1 MKLTPMMQQYIET
14 KKQYQDCLLFFRLG
28 DFYELFFED
37 AEIASRELEIALTG
51 RDCGLDE
58 RAPMCGVPWHSA
70 HHYIAK
76 LINKGYKVAI
86 CEQMEDPALAKG
98 IVKREVTR
106 VITPG
111 TVTDPEM
118 LDEKKNNFLMSVY
131 CSRNYFGIAVADVTT
146 GEFYT
151 TQLIYGNTVN
161 KLFDEIYRYQPSELL
176 VNQQFLKNV
185 PGETLDILK
194 ERMGIYITPLD
205 DEYFDRNKA
214 LSGIKNYKGCNSIE
228 QDEFALCASGALI
241 GYLKVTQKVDLNHIK
256 EIQKYKIEN
265 YMIID
270 SSSRRNL
277 ELTETLRDRKKRGT
291 LLWVLDR
298 TMTAMGGRLLR
309 KWIEQPLLDVDEIN
323 RRLDAVEEL
332 KDKFMIRSEL
342 RELLKKVYDMERL
355 ASKLVVGNVNAR
367 DLLAL
372 KASMGQI
379 PSILDLM
386 SDLKTE
392 LCVGIRDEIDHM
404 NDIYELI
411 DKSIA
416 EDPPVTIKDGGI
428 IRDGYSEDV
437 DTYRKAFTEGKQWI
451 ADLEAKERELTG
463 IKNLKVRYNKVFGY
477 YIEVTK
483 ANLSQVPDRYIRK
496 QTLVNG
502 ERFITEELKKLEDT
516 ILGAEEKVKN
526 LEYELFCEI
535 REKIAAEVHRIQ
547 RTADRLAQLDVLCS
561 LAEVADR
568 ENYVKPVVHEGSE
581 IDIKDG
587 RHPVVEKVLGSS
599 PFVPNDAY
607 LNDDTDRVIIITGP
621 NMAGKSTYL
630 RQVALIVLMAQ
641 MGSFVPA
648 SKATIG
654 IVDRIFTRVGASDDL
669 ASGQSTFMVEMT
681 EVANILN
688 NATPRSLL
696 ILDEIGR
703 GTSTHDGLAIAW
715 SVIEYINDKSRLGC
729 RTLFATHYHELTEL
743 EDKLTGIKNCCIE
756 VKKRGDEIIFLRKII
771 PGGADQSYGI
781 EVAGLAGVPELVI
794 ERAKHILNELD
805 AADINKGGK
814 ARKKSTKP
822 VDGQLDLLSAG
833 MLSKT
838 EREVIDEIRALDTNS
853 MTPWDAMNKLY
864 YFQQKLK

>member
-1 MKLTPMMQQYIET
+1 MKLTPLMQQYLDT
-14 KKQYQDCLLFFRLG
+14 KKQYRDCLLFFRLG

-37 AEIASRELEIALTG
+37 AEIASRELEITLTG

-58 RAPMCGVPWHSA
+58 RAPMCGVPWHSV

-98 IVKREVTR
+98 IVRREVTR

-118 LDEKKNNFLMSVY
+118 LDEKKNNYLMAVY
-131 CSRNYFGIAVADVTT
+131 SLADYFGIAVADITT

-151 TQLIYGNTVN
+151 TQIVYGNTIR
-161 KLFDEIYRYQPSELL
+161 KLFDEIYRYQPSELI
-176 VNQQFLKNV
+176 VNDLFLKSV
-185 PGETLDILK
+185 PVDSLK
-194 ERMGIYITPLD
+194 EKAGIYITALD
-205 DEYFDRNKA
+205 NEFFDKNEAVRNIEDIKGYSA
-214 LSGIKNYKGCNSIE
+214 LVQEELSI
-228 QDEFALCASGALI
+228 CASGALI
-241 GYLKVTQKVDLNHIK
+241 GYLKSTQKVDLNHIK
-256 EIQKYKIEN
+256 EIRKYNIEN

-277 ELTETLRDRKKRGT
+277 ELTETLRDRKKRGS

-298 TMTAMGGRLLR
+298 TMTAMGGRKLR
-309 KWIEQPLLDVDEIN
+309 KWIEQPLLDTDEIN
-323 RRLDAVEEL
+323 KRLDAVEEL
-332 KDKFMIRSEL
+332 KDKFMVRSEI
-342 RELLKKVYDMERL
+342 RELLKRVYDMERL

-367 DLLAL
+367 DLLSL

-379 PSILDLM
+379 PYIADLM
-386 SDLKTE
+386 SSLDSE
-392 LCVGIRDEIDHM
+392 LCVSIRNETDLLS
-404 NDIYELI
+404 DIYELI
-411 DKSIA
+411 DKAIA
-416 EDPPVTIKDGGI
+416 EDPPVTIKEGGI
-428 IRDGYSEDV
+428 IRDGYSVEV
-437 DTYRKAFTEGKQWI
+437 DKYRKAFTEGKQWI
-451 ADLEAKERELTG
+451 ADLESRERESTG

-483 ANLSQVPDRYIRK
+483 ANLDHVPDHYIRK

-502 ERFITEELKKLEDT
+502 ERFITEELKNLEDT
-516 ILGAEEKVKN
+516 ILGAEERVTA
-526 LEYELFCEI
+526 LEYELFCDI
-535 REKIAAEVHRIQ
+535 RERIASQVQRIQ
-547 RTADRLAQLDVLCS
+547 KTADRMALIDVLCS

-568 ENYVKPVVHEGSE
+568 ENYVKPRVHEGSE
-581 IDIKDG
+581 IHIKEG
-587 RHPVVEKVLGSS
+587 RHPVVEKMLGTT
-599 PFVPNDAY
+599 PFVPNDAL
-607 LNDDTDRVIIITGP
+607 LNDKDDRVIIITGP

-648 SKATIG
+648 TEATIG
-654 IVDRIFTRVGASDDL
+654 ITDRIFTRVGASDDL

-688 NATPRSLL
+688 NATPKSLL

-715 SVIEYINDKSRLGC
+715 SVIEFINDKGRLGC

-743 EDKLTGIKNCCIE
+743 EDKLPGIKNCCIE
-756 VKKRGDEIIFLRKII
+756 VKKKGDEIIFLRKII

-781 EVAGLAGVPELVI
+781 EVAGLAGVPGLVI
-794 ERAKHILNELD
+794 ERAKSILNELD
-805 AADINKGGK
+805 AADINKKGRF
-814 ARKKSTKP
+814 RKKNTKP

-833 MLSKT
+833 SLSKN
-838 EREVIDEIRALDTNS
+838 EREVIDEIRALDATTL
-853 MTPWDAMNKLY
+853 TPLDALNRLY
-864 YFQQKLK
+864 ALQQKLK

>member
-1 MKLTPMMQQYIET
+1 MSTKLTPMMQQYLET

-51 RDCGLDE
+51 RDCGLEE

-76 LINKGYKVAI
+76 LINRGYKVAI

-131 CSRNYFGIAVADVTT
+131 CNRNYFGIAVADVTT

-151 TQLIYGNTVN
+151 TQIIYGNTVS
-161 KLFDEIYRYQPSELL
+161 KLIDEIYRYRPSELL
-176 VNQQFLKNV
+176 VNGQFLNSV
-185 PGETLDILK
+185 SLEALK
-194 ERMGIYITPLD
+194 ERTGVYVTTLD
-205 DEYFDRNKA
+205 DEFFDRNRA
-214 LSGIKNYKGCNSIE
+214 VNDIKDYKGYKSIE

-241 GYLKVTQKVDLNHIK
+241 EYLKSTQKVDLNHIK
-256 EIQKYKIEN
+256 EIQKYKIDN
-265 YMIID
+265 YMVID

-277 ELTETLRDRKKRGT
+277 ELTETLRDRKKRGS

-298 TMTAMGGRLLR
+298 TMTAMGGRMLR
-309 KWIEQPLLDVDEIN
+309 KWIEQPLLDIDEIN

-332 KDKFMIRSEL
+332 KDKFMIRSEM
-342 RELLKKVYDMERL
+342 RELLKRVYDMERL

-379 PSILDLM
+379 PYITDLM

-392 LCVGIRDEIDHM
+392 MCSRIREEIDHM
-404 NDIYELI
+404 RDIYELI
-411 DKSIA
+411 DRSIA
-416 EDPPVTIKDGGI
+416 EDPPVTIKEGGI
-428 IRDGYSEDV
+428 IRDGYSEEV
-437 DTYRKAFTEGKQWI
+437 DNYRRAFTEGKQWI
-451 ADLEAKERELTG
+451 ADLETRERELTG

-483 ANLSQVPDRYIRK
+483 SNLNQVPDRYIRK

-516 ILGAEEKVKN
+516 ILGAEERVTN

-535 REKIAAEVHRIQ
+535 REKIAAEVRRIQ
-547 RTADRLAQLDVLCS
+547 KTAEKLALLDVLCS
-561 LAEVADR
+561 LAEAADR

-581 IDIKDG
+581 INIKAG
-587 RHPVVEKVLGSS
+587 RHPVVEKVLGTI
-599 PFVPNDAY
+599 PFVPNDAF

-648 SKATIG
+648 SDARIG

-743 EDKLTGIKNCCIE
+743 EDKLSGIKNCCIE
-756 VKKRGDEIIFLRKII
+756 VKKKGDEIIFLRRII

-781 EVAGLAGVPELVI
+781 EVAGLAGVPALVI

-805 AADINKGGK
+805 AADITKSGRT
-814 ARKKSTKP
+814 RKKNLKP
-822 VDGQLDLLSAG
+822 VDGQLDLLTAG
-833 MLSKT
+833 MLTKN
-838 EREVIDEIRALDTNS
+838 EREVIDEIRALDPNT

-864 YFQQKLK
+864 YLHQKLKQ